1 MATILTI
8 LPEGFEELEAVAPID
23 LWRRAGFK
31 VTVAALGSKK
41 LVTGR
46 NNIVIQAESTLGGI
60 NPEAVFDVLFLPGG
74 PGVEHLRSSPDVR
87 EIIGRQ
93 VAAGKM
99 IAAICAAPLV
109 LKDAGLLM
117 GRKYTAHPSTET
129 ELNEIIAD
137 QSVVVDGNIITSR
150 GAGTAVEMA
159 LKVIE
164 VLANAELAQKVA
176 LSICAESAS

>member
-31 VTVAALGSKK
+31 VVTASLGSKK
-41 LVTGR
+41 LVTGK
-46 NNIVIQAESTLGGI
+46 NGIPVQADTTLGATG
-60 NPEAVFDVLFLPGG
+60 PDAVYDLLFLPGG
-74 PGVEHLRSSPDVR
+74 PGVEHLRTSPEVR
-87 EIIGRQ
+87 ELIGRQ
-93 VAAGKM
+93 IAAGKN

-129 ELNEIIAD
+129 ELNEILTD
-137 QSVVVDGNIITSR
+137 QDVVVDGDIITSR
-150 GAGTAVEMA
+150 GAGTAVSLA
-159 LKVIE
+159 LRVIE
-164 VLANAELAQKVA
+164 LLSGEDAARNVA
-176 LSICAESAS
+176 VSICAQTAS

>member
-8 LPEGFEELEAVAPID
+8 LPEGFEELEAVAPVD

-31 VTVAALGSKK
+31 VTIAALGSKK

-46 NNIVIQAESTLGGI
+46 NGIEIQTETTLGGVG
-60 NPEAVFDVLFLPGG
+60 PDRVFDVLFLPGG

-87 EIIGRQ
+87 EIVGRQ

-109 LKDAGLLM
+109 LKDAGLLV

-137 QSVVVDGNIITSR
+137 QPVVVDGSIVTSQ
-150 GAGTAVEMA
+150 GAGTAVDFG
-159 LKVIE
+159 LKIIE
-164 VLANAELAQKVA
+164 LLTNAERAA
-176 LSICAESAS
+176 EISLSICAKAAS